1 LTVGLSACKFSKYIM
16 IKKLILYVL
25 LISLLSFFTQCE
37 NGNKTISCF
46 PNSSIRYSADLNL
59 PQFQKL
65 AGING
70 YVYIE
75 AGPLTGT
82 KGLILVKIGPNEF
95 KAYDRNPPHICP
107 GSNTGLVVKDDIYL
121 YCPEDGAKWILTTG
135 QPLEVANRS
144 PKTYNAQL
152 VGNMVIIS
160 Y

>member
-1 LTVGLSACKFSKYIM
+1 LTVGLSACKFSKFIM
-16 IKKLILYVL
+16 IKKLILHVL
-25 LISLLSFFTQCE
+25 LISQLFLFIECE

-46 PNSSIRYSADLNL
+46 PNSSISYSADLNL

-65 AGING
+65 ASIGG
-70 YVYIE
+70 YASIE

-82 KGLILVKIGPNEF
+82 NGLILVRIGTNQF

-107 GSNTGLVVKDDIYL
+107 GSNTRLEVKDDIYL

-135 QPLEVANRS
+135 QPLEIADRS
-144 PKTYNAQL
+144 AKEYNAQL
-152 VGNMVIIS
+152 VGNTVLIS